1 MQYGRLHLAWG
12 AAHTMP
18 PTVGNGLTWP
28 SPTYVLD
35 GALGAYFEAKDTC
48 LLESYTN
55 TVAVGREA
63 AADNSVGL
71 PLT

>member
-48 LLESYTN
+48 LLESYTT

-63 AADNSVGL
+63 AADD
-71 PLT
+71 